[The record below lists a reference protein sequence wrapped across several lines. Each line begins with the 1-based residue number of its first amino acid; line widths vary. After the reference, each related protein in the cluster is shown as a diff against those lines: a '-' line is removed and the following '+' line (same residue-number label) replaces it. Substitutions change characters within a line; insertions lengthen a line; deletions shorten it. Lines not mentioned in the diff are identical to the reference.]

1 MRVKVLSK
9 AIAVSLAASV
19 WTRDDI
25 RERIA
30 RVIGPVAQRSVR
42 SLAQV
47 LETNAEALRYRSRAN
62 LAASLRIWRSF
73 NRIQKLVVARRRRLV
88 PIVDAPLFLPSPIF
102 EKALVPKLATT
113 RDLCDWLQLSENE
126 LDWFADTRNTN
137 AEASSDRLI
146 QYRARW
152 IPRSSGRYRLLESP
166 KERLKAIQRR
176 ILADILNSIP
186 SHFAAHGFKTGRSI
200 LTATAGHVGEE
211 VVVALDLTEFFPSTN
226 LGRVYGLF
234 RRIGYPHE
242 VARLLTRLCSTVTP
256 RWILAHH
263 PGDRDQARKVERL
276 YRRPH
281 LPQSAPTSPAL
292 VNLVA
297 FRLDRRLSRLADSLD
312 ARYTRYADDL
322 IFSGD
327 IQFLRGLETTLP
339 LISQI
344 AVEEGYTINLAKTRV
359 MRRTGRQ
366 SVLGLSLNDHLNIR
380 RDVFEAL
387 KATLY
392 NCHRFGP
399 GDQNH
404 AGHADFRAHLAGSV
418 AWVEQ
423 VNPRK
428 GMRLRAI
435 FEEIRW

>member
-1 MRVKVLSK
+1 MRAKVLSK
-9 AIAVSLAASV
+9 AIAVSLAASI

-25 RERIA
+25 RERIE
-30 RVIGPVAQRSVR
+30 RVVGPVAPRSVK

-47 LETNAEALRYRSRAN
+47 LETNAEAVRYRSRAN
-62 LAASLRIWRSF
+62 LAGALRIWRSF
-73 NRIQKLVVARRRRLV
+73 NRIHRSIVARRRQLV
-88 PIVDAPLFLPSPIF
+88 PILDAPIFSPSPVF
-102 EKALVPKLATT
+102 EEAVVPKLATT

-137 AEASSDRLI
+137 AGASSDRLL

-152 IPRSSGRYRLLESP
+152 ISRSSGRYRLLEAP

-176 ILADILNSIP
+176 ILADILDPIP
-186 SHFAAHGFKTGRSI
+186 CHPAVHGFRSGRSI
-200 LTATAGHVGEE
+200 LTATTGHVGEE
-211 VVVALDLTEFFPSTN
+211 VVVALDLTDFFPSTD

-242 VARLLTRLCSTVTP
+242 VARPLTGLCSTVTP

-263 PGDRDQARKVERL
+263 PGDRDQARKAERL

-281 LPQSAPTSPAL
+281 LPQGAPTSPAL
-292 VNLVA
+292 ANLVA
-297 FRLDRRLSRLADSLD
+297 FGLDRRLSRLAESLD

-327 IQFLRGLETTLP
+327 KRFLRGLGVTLP
-339 LISQI
+339 LIGQI
-344 AVEEGYTINLAKTRV
+344 AAEEGYTVNLAKTRV

-366 SVLGLSLNDHLNIR
+366 SVLGLSVNAHLNIR
-380 RDVFEAL
+380 REAFEAL
-387 KATLY
+387 KATLH
-392 NCHRFGP
+392 NCRRFGP

-404 AGHADFRAHLAGSV
+404 AGHADFRAHLAGRV